1 MTMFFLASSN
11 YCFIFIKNTKYIFQ
25 LNLYPI
31 IAGNFMLDGGA
42 MFGVVPKSIWQKT
55 NPADN
60 NNMVKIA
67 ARCLLVEDGDKLVL
81 IDAGMG
87 NKQSEKFFSYYYR
100 WGEETLESSLKK
112 NGFHPDEVTDVF
124 LTHLHF
130 DHCGGAVI
138 KTREG
143 SLETAFKNAKYW
155 SNKKHW
161 DWATG
166 PNKRESASFLKEN
179 ISPIIESG
187 QLNFLAKD
195 KESYLTKSPLG
206 FDVLFM
212 DGHTEKQMIPII
224 DYRGQKIAFTAD
236 LVPTHGHVPLPYIP
250 GYDVRPLV
258 SLKEKELF
266 LNFCHENSVF
276 LFFEHDASVELCSLK
291 NTDRGIRLNKK
302 LLLSEI

>member
-1 MTMFFLASSN
+1 MH
-11 YCFIFIKNTKYIFQ
+11 
-25 LNLYPI
+25 PI

-67 ARCLLVEDGDKLVL
+67 ARCLLVEDGNKLIL

-87 NKQSEKFFSYYYR
+87 DKQSEKFFGYYYR

-112 NGFHPDEVTDVF
+112 HGFHTDDVTDVF

-130 DHCGGAVI
+130 DHCGGGVI
-138 KTREG
+138 RSGEN
-143 SLETAFKNAKYW
+143 SFETTFKNAKYW
-155 SNKKHW
+155 SNKNHW
-161 DWATG
+161 NWATD

-179 ISPIIESG
+179 ILPIEESG
-187 QLNFLAKD
+187 QLYYLEKD
-195 KESYLTKSPLG
+195 GGNYLTKSDLG
-206 FDVLFM
+206 FDVLFV
-212 DGHTEKQMIPII
+212 DGHTEKQMIPVVS
-224 DYRGQKIAFTAD
+224 YKGQKIAFAAD

-250 GYDVRPLV
+250 GYDIRPLI

-266 LNFCHENSVF
+266 LNFCHENNVF

-291 NTDRGIRLNKK
+291 KTDRGIRLNEK
-302 LLLSEI
+302 LTVLDL